1 MKKLNRNGGQFPLFC
16 QNSSWVMVNNI
27 SNHNNMNP
35 HCVKQQTAMAISL
48 TESNNMNHTMM
59 VDNLTNPTIWTTLLL
74 KYKQQWQK
82 N

>member
-1 MKKLNRNGGQFPLFC
+1 M
-16 QNSSWVMVNNI
+16 
-27 SNHNNMNP
+27 NH

-59 VDNLTNPTIWTTLLL
+59 VDNLTNLIIWTTLLL